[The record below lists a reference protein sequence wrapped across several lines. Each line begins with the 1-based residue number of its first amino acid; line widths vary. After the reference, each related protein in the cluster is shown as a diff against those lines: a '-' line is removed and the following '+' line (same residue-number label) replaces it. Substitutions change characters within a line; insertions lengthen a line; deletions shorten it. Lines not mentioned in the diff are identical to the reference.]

1 MVMSTDEAKNLI
13 NETLTEQLAH
23 GGILHAQ
30 FGLERIGFEKY
41 LKTQCDV
48 GGIVHNFVINK
59 PKDNHDG
66 IRGVAKMMMNKG
78 DKLLPEKF
86 DNEVRTG
93 VLFKMSTG
101 QPRCANT

>member
-1 MVMSTDEAKNLI
+1 MVMSTDDARILI
-13 NETLTEQLAH
+13 KEVLTEQLAH
-23 GGILHAQ
+23 GGILNAQ

-48 GGIVHNFVINK
+48 GGLVHSFVMNK
-59 PKDNHDG
+59 PKDSHDG

-78 DKLLPEKF
+78 EKLLPNKF

-93 VLFKMSTG
+93 VLFRHWSAEM
-101 QPRCANT
+101 